1 MPGADVGFW
10 RPLPIDSVLFGPFVI
25 DVKSRTLKCRSRIV
39 HLSTREFDLLWL
51 LASASQSVVTKDEI
65 IRAVWRSRDVA
76 DYTVTQAIYRLRKI
90 LADHDPRESYIVC
103 ARSLGYQFTRRVRNE
118 QSSPDVT
125 DAAFRRYQQA
135 LSCRTTAPDT
145 LTRSIGM
152 LESALQE
159 EPYYLDALIAI
170 SEMYVTAAQLL
181 FLDPSLAL
189 NLSERF
195 ITRALRI
202 EPSSSDAHAVRSN
215 ILLLSK
221 QNIAAAA
228 DAASSALIFDP
239 DSQRAQAAMVWA
251 LIARNNSLDAI
262 AHAKRLLRAAPASA
276 DVAALFGIAL
286 YYSGAF
292 AQALVPLYDAL
303 ELDRTN
309 GYAQNY
315 ALRCLC
321 AMERYGEASQLLQRT
336 KDTARTPYS
345 VAFEAYIAN
354 RNSPSNGRTGPAA
367 SKLGSHRILK
377 ALVSLGRRDVRGAQ
391 DHMNAAANAREPGL
405 ALVSRDPLFQSI
417 TVNR

>member
-1 MPGADVGFW
+1 MD
-10 RPLPIDSVLFGPFVI
+10 L
-25 DVKSRTLKCRSRIV
+25 KSRTLKCRSRIV

-65 IRAVWRSRDVA
+65 VKAVWRSPDVA
-76 DYTVTQAIYRLRKI
+76 DYTLTQAIYRLRKI

-118 QSSPDVT
+118 QASPDVT

-135 LSCRTTAPDT
+135 LSCRTTTAPDA
-145 LTRSIGM
+145 LTRSIRM

-159 EPYYLDALIAI
+159 EPYYLDALVAI
-170 SEMYVTAAQLL
+170 SEMYVIAAQLL
-181 FLDPSLAL
+181 FLDPAFAL

-195 ITRALRI
+195 IARALRI

-221 QNIAAAA
+221 QNIAAAS

-239 DSQRAQAAMVWA
+239 DSQRAQTAMIWA

-262 AHAKRLLRAAPASA
+262 TYAKRLLRAAPASA

-292 AQALVPLYDAL
+292 AQALVPLYDAM

-321 AMERYGEASQLLQRT
+321 AMERYGEASQLLQSAN
-336 KDTARTPYS
+336 DTARTPYS

-354 RNSPSNGRTGPAA
+354 RNSLSNGRTGVAA
-367 SKLGSHRILK
+367 GRLGRHRILK

-391 DHMNAAANAREPGL
+391 DHLNAAADAREPGL
-405 ALVSRDPLFQSI
+405 ALVSRDPLFQDL